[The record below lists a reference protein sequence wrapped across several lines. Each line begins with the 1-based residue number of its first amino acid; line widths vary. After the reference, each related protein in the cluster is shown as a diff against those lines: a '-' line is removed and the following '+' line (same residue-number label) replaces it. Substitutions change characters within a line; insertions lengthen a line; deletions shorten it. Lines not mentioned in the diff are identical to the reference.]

1 MVPHPV
7 NMETWWFLVLEFAVA
22 LTLISMSK
30 RQPFPGPSQ
39 RYGYVLLII
48 SFLLL
53 IGETAPRPTGIQV
66 HLFILLTYG
75 SLGLI
80 RGVHNMLVSREEVI
94 VAPLAGILFSVSAT
108 AIMAEQWDSLT
119 VFEEYAAFATIVVI
133 GGCQTWLVFRG
144 LLIGRLPLAWSK
156 AGLVALERGQVSG
169 SHGALEC
176 FEKAWDLEEEHLNP
190 MAWIALQRIHS
201 FIGND
206 IEAEHWG
213 KRLSESGGEDAVA
226 KEWIS
231 AIESA
236 LNSQQPVSE
245 EE

>member
-1 MVPHPV
+1 
-7 NMETWWFLVLEFAVA
+7 METWWFLILEFAVA

-39 RYGYVLLII
+39 RYGYILLTI

-66 HLFILLTYG
+66 HLFILLAYG

-80 RGVHNMLVSREEVI
+80 RGVHNMLVTREEVI

-108 AIMAEQWDSLT
+108 AIMAEQWGSLS

-156 AGLVALERGQVSG
+156 AGLVALERGHISG
-169 SHGALEC
+169 KHGALEC

-190 MAWIALQRIHS
+190 MAWIALQRINS
-201 FIGND
+201 FIGNEM
-206 IEAEHWG
+206 EAEHWS

-236 LNSQQPVSE
+236 LNSQQPMSE

>member
-1 MVPHPV
+1 
-7 NMETWWFLVLEFAVA
+7 
-22 LTLISMSK
+22 
-30 RQPFPGPSQ
+30 
-39 RYGYVLLII
+39 
-48 SFLLL
+48 
-53 IGETAPRPTGIQV
+53 
-66 HLFILLTYG
+66 
-75 SLGLI
+75 
-80 RGVHNMLVSREEVI
+80 MLVSREEVI

-108 AIMAEQWDSLT
+108 AIMADQWDSLT

-156 AGLVALERGQVSG
+156 AGLVALERGQISG

-236 LNSQQPVSE
+236 LNSQQPESE